1 MGSVSAQGGAGN
13 DIRLWVLSEDERAQ
27 WAPGRPV
34 LAPTY
39 YSGQLSVINLDVPLE
54 EGQYYV
60 LLDNTFSIFST
71 KTVAANLAVL
81 VGPPSIA
88 SVTTDFQEDT
98 TAGEPC
104 ETALVLS
111 IGDLKGL
118 AHIGVIQALKD
129 RGIEINCIF
138 GNSMGSLVG
147 SLYAALPDQDVR
159 ITFQSLM
166 AEYTRRTT
174 QEVVGTGA
182 IFGTVATIA
191 TGGAAAFL
199 MAALVGG
206 LAVDKFDN
214 PRFRGVLN
222 DVLAN
227 AEMRHFRIPFATSY
241 QQRSENGLDL
251 IVAGMEGADY
261 TGNAADAVS
270 RSVNNPFLFVGTAL
284 DYIDPGADRVSMTPM
299 EDACAHFKPD
309 RMIVVNVTGSSSFF
323 SNAMTCDY
331 QEIVIPPDASISRD
345 AMLGVGSDF
354 ERVFQA
360 GYDAVSQLD

>member
-147 SLYAALPDQDVR
+147 ELLSKVV
-159 ITFQSLM
+159 F
-166 AEYTRRTT
+166 RRLI
-174 QEVVGTGA
+174 Q
-182 IFGTVATIA
+182 
-191 TGGAAAFL
+191 AAA
-199 MAALVGG
+199 
-206 LAVDKFDN
+206 
-214 PRFRGVLN
+214 
-222 DVLAN
+222 
-227 AEMRHFRIPFATSY
+227 
-241 QQRSENGLDL
+241 
-251 IVAGMEGADY
+251 
-261 TGNAADAVS
+261 
-270 RSVNNPFLFVGTAL
+270 
-284 DYIDPGADRVSMTPM
+284 
-299 EDACAHFKPD
+299 
-309 RMIVVNVTGSSSFF
+309 
-323 SNAMTCDY
+323 
-331 QEIVIPPDASISRD
+331 
-345 AMLGVGSDF
+345 
-354 ERVFQA
+354 
-360 GYDAVSQLD
+360 